1 MAATRE
7 SAGGLLRSALNADER
22 QAEFTTLF
30 ECHREQLQRMVR
42 RRIDPRLQG
51 RFDESD
57 VLQETYLEAAA
68 RFAEYRAHPT
78 MPADR
83 WLRFLAHQKL
93 MELARRHLTV
103 AARSV
108 RREAAGAETA
118 AGTAASDELADA
130 LLGSLTTPSGAAIRD
145 ETRELVRAALDDMD
159 PIDRQVLALRH
170 FEQLSH
176 HETARA
182 LSLSLAAASKRY
194 VRALRRLRGLL
205 EGADSPDGGTA

>member
-7 SAGGLLRSALNADER
+7 SVGGFVRPALAADQR
-22 QAEFTTLF
+22 QAEFTALF
-30 ECHREQLQRMVR
+30 ECHREHLQQMVR
-42 RRIDPRLQG
+42 RRIDPRLRG
-51 RFDESD
+51 RFDDSD
-57 VLQETYLEAAA
+57 VLQETYLEASA
-68 RFAEYRAHPT
+68 RFAEYLAHPT

-83 WLRFLAHQKL
+83 WLQFLAHQKL

-108 RREAAGAETA
+108 RREVAGVGAA
-118 AGTAASDELADA
+118 AGTAAAGELADA

-176 HETARA
+176 YETARS

-205 EGADSPDGGTA
+205 DSPDGGTA